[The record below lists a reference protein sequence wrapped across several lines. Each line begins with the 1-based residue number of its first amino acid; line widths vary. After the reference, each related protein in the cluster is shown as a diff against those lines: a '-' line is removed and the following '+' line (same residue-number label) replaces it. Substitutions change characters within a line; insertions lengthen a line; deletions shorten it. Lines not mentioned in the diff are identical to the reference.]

1 MKGVIVIA
9 IPLLVLLGLLMY
21 ADKIAPPE
29 QKPYQL
35 SPLAQAGVECEI
47 IAEKA
52 AMQLPEAL
60 PFQRLEKAGR
70 QANVLAS
77 CIKDRGFLENP
88 NWVSFG
94 QQQAAVNAKID
105 KISIDEAYEQLRRKY
120 MLIYQEEK
128 SEPIYWVLASK
139 PAQAK

>member
-1 MKGVIVIA
+1 MKGVIVLA
-9 IPLLVLLGLLMY
+9 IPLLVLLGLLVY
-21 ADKIAPPE
+21 ADKIAPPD

-52 AMQLPEAL
+52 AIQLPEAL
-60 PFQRLEKAGR
+60 AFQRLEKAGR
-70 QANVLAS
+70 QANVLAN
-77 CIKDRGFLENP
+77 CIKDRGYKENP
-88 NWVSFG
+88 DWVSFG
-94 QQQAAVNAKID
+94 QLQATQLAKVD
-105 KISIDEAYEQLRRKY
+105 KTSINEAYEKLRRKY

-139 PAQAK
+139 PASNK